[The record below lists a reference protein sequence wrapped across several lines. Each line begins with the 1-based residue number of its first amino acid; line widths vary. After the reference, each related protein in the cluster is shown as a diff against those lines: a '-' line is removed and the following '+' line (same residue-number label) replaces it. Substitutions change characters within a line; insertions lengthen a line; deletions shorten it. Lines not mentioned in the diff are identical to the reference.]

1 MKNIRHIITDKEKE
15 IISNFFLKKG
25 LNSRQNYLKWLDVF
39 FTDYRILKSEGSK
52 KSVYSENYQID
63 MIWDASTNTSL
74 TQHFVKHPSYHHSN
88 SLFKN
93 FKKFHSDFNHL
104 DNSGNNILHDAGK
117 YNYSFLNQILKEE
130 KVDTTVINN
139 DDKTYHMIVADNFN
153 HKDLISNPKLNH
165 ICDMSNRVGLIAIIL
180 TNFNKFVDNGMQDVV
195 DPAKLHD
202 FINNNQQIIP
212 AMEKMWKAE
221 IPKIRAE
228 AYKECIQEITDFKN
242 QLMFLKLYFR
252 LEEKPAMRRM
262 KI

>member
-93 FKKFHSDFNHL
+93 LKKFHSDFNHL

-117 YNYSFLNQILKEE
+117 YNYSF
-130 KVDTTVINN
+130 
-139 DDKTYHMIVADNFN
+139 
-153 HKDLISNPKLNH
+153 
-165 ICDMSNRVGLIAIIL
+165 
-180 TNFNKFVDNGMQDVV
+180 
-195 DPAKLHD
+195 
-202 FINNNQQIIP
+202 
-212 AMEKMWKAE
+212 
-221 IPKIRAE
+221 
-228 AYKECIQEITDFKN
+228 FKPN
-242 QLMFLKLYFR
+242 IKGR
-252 LEEKPAMRRM
+252 KS
-262 KI
+262 